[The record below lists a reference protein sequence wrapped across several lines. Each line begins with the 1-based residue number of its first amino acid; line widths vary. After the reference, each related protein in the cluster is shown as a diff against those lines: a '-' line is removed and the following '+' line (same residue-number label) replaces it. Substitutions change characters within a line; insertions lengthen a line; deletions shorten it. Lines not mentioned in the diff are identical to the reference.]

1 MASQFQ
7 QPLGLM
13 TRILADSHQIEIRLN
28 LTLGTKTLNVARVLD
43 RAKISI
49 STHFNGFYKGGV
61 E

>member
-28 LTLGTKTLNVARVLD
+28 LTLGTKTLHVAKALD

-49 STHFNGFYKGGV
+49 SANFNGFYQGG
-61 E
+61 